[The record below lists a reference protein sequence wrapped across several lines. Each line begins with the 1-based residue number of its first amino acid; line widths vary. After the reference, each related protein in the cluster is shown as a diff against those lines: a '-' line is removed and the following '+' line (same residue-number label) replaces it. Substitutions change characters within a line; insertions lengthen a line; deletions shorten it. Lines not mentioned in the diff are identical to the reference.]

1 VVKDGV
7 VKGGIFDAQTG
18 NPWCHK
24 DCSRFHPTE
33 VQKMVR
39 VSYTFV
45 IICLIY
51 AHPTYHMVILDDD
64 FVIKIAA
71 MRAGVA
77 DVEFTASKQKYKI
90 AKIEKN
96 NTLLFAFGQ
105 KGPLVLTITEG
116 EKCIV
121 VGFGDEKSETGA
133 MTAAVGKSFSF
144 VAHIRNSY
152 GPFECDSD
160 KKHN

>member
-1 VVKDGV
+1 VFDSDLKEKTEKMIGQGGWDVYVTGVNGFVGKDGV

-33 VQKMVR
+33 VQKM
-39 VSYTFV
+39 
-45 IICLIY
+45 
-51 AHPTYHMVILDDD
+51 
-64 FVIKIAA
+64 IAA

-105 KGPLVLTITEG
+105 MGPLVLTITEG

-133 MTAAVGKSFSF
+133 MTAAVERTTEYISKTG
-144 VAHIRNSY
+144 Y
-152 GPFECDSD
+152 
-160 KKHN
+160 

>member
-1 VVKDGV
+1 MVKDGV

-105 KGPLVLTITEG
+105 KGPLVLTIVSLSLN
-116 EKCIV
+116 KV
-121 VGFGDEKSETGA
+121 VRRTRDFKYETGVIESVIYYLDRGRK
-133 MTAAVGKSFSF
+133 MYCCW
-144 VAHIRNSY
+144 IRR
-152 GPFECDSD
+152 
-160 KKHN
+160 